1 MFLRPMAL
9 SPIARMGATHGPE
22 TYVAASLLSTLTTL
36 GLTTNLKLCLD
47 AGEGDSYTAGQ
58 SWLDLS
64 GNGYDF
70 FRGATSG
77 ATTDDPT
84 FNGVADALSA
94 SEYWSCDGG
103 DYFRYDTANENWMNN
118 LHKDGALF
126 TLAGWVYPGT
136 AAQMA
141 VFGTSEINVA
151 NVGCVFFFNSS
162 TGALAHYTYNGSG
175 TGTARAAAWNS
186 AGVVASAW
194 QFLAVSM
201 DEAGNSVTLVRN
213 AAVNVGAASFSS
225 PSAAAA
231 TRTAEIAAAGNA
243 SNRLTAGSRMAMF
256 AAWEGRALTAWEL
269 EQIYNKTRRRFGV

>member
-1 MFLRPMAL
+1 MFVPRMLT
-9 SPIARMGATHGPE
+9 PIARSGATHILE
-22 TYVAASLLSTLTTL
+22 TYTAASLLSTLTTL

-47 AGEGDSYTAGQ
+47 AGEGDSYTSGQ

-84 FNGVADALSA
+84 FSGVADALSA
-94 SEYWSCDGG
+94 NEYWSFDGG
-103 DYFRYDTANENWMNN
+103 DYFLYDSANENWMNN

-136 AAQMA
+136 AAQMG
-141 VFGTSEINVA
+141 VFGTSGINAA
-151 NVGCVFFFNSS
+151 NIGIAFFFNAS
-162 TGALAHYTYNGSG
+162 TGILSCYVYNGSG
-175 TGTARAAAWNS
+175 AGTARSMNFDT

-194 QFLAVSM
+194 QFIAVSV
-201 DEAGNSVTLVRN
+201 DEAASLVTFARN
-213 AAVNVGAASFSS
+213 ASFGTAAASYSS

-231 TRTAEIAAAGNA
+231 TLGTAVGGGGG
-243 SNRLTAGSRMAMF
+243 STNRLTAGSRLAMF